1 MDVPSVPATDAA
13 MSGAATLRRRG
24 AKSPA
29 PQAKKCALDQPS
41 ENLPTLKEIKDAVPS
56 HCFEHS
62 YSMAMYELCRD
73 LTVVATFLAVAL
85 CTLRTSDLRAVDYF
99 GWAMYAYWQGSA
111 ITGLWVLAHECG
123 HGGFSA
129 SQKLNDAVGFV
140 LHSSLLVPYYS
151 WQFSHAKHHSK
162 TNHLMDG
169 ESHNPDTWDDLYNM
183 LGMDYHKM
191 HEMIGDDAFAVWQLF
206 AHLVFGWPV
215 CARRTNRWP
224 HPTPPL
230 TPPLTPPPSRS
241 LHAILCHLASDLT
254 TRPPPCA
261 DLITNATG
269 GRRTRSGEPYTSVV
283 DHFRPNSELF
293 PPSWKGRIA
302 ASSAGIFAMIGMLV
316 LASRVWGS
324 STVLLCYIP
333 PCETREIPN
342 QAGGMDGVLN
352 ALTLRSTWLAHE
364 ACPPTLTPCPWP
376 AAQTWSATLGSY
388 FTRGCSTPRR
398 TSPTTAMTSGHGSK
412 APCRQLTAPTA
423 SALASTTGCITAS
436 APPMSSTTSSP
447 R

>member
-1 MDVPSVPATDAA
+1 LGPKKMGKGGASMDVPSVPATDAA

-215 CARRTNRWP
+215 Y
-224 HPTPPL
+224 
-230 TPPLTPPPSRS
+230 
-241 LHAILCHLASDLT
+241 
-254 TRPPPCA
+254 
-261 DLITNATG
+261 LITNATG

-333 PCETREIPN
+333 PYMVCN
-342 QAGGMDGVLN
+342 AWLVLY
-352 ALTLRSTWLAHE
+352 TWLQHTKE
-364 ACPPTLTPCPWP
+364 DLPHYGDDE
-376 AAQTWSATLGSY
+376 WSWVKGALSTIDRPYSECFGFHDWMHHRIGSTHV
-388 FTRGCSTPRR
+388 F
-398 TSPTTAMTSGHGSK
+398 HHVFSK
-412 APCRQLTAPTA
+412 APCYKAVEATRHLKAFLEPKGLYNYDARPILTAAWQTA
-423 SALASTTGCITAS
+423 KNCHFVEATTGAQYFKS
-436 APPMSSTTSSP
+436 LRNAK
-447 R
+447 